1 MTVRLVRFSFVLL
14 VVGVCVNCSVV
25 PLTGRKQVLLVSDSD
40 VLTFSLTQ

>member
-1 MTVRLVRFSFVLL
+1 M
-14 VVGVCVNCSVV
+14 NCSVV